1 MSTCIH
7 SPLSQPSNPTPA
19 HLILLTCHSIYVS
32 GPPTSESS
40 WLLAPFQKGG
50 NEHLTLI
57 SHITL
62 ASSLLSSDPHAL
74 LVISGGFTRKEV
86 CKSEARGYFEVG
98 RERGLWD
105 EKVLVALGGGEDCDR
120 DRNGDKCALEGRIIL
135 EEKALDSYG
144 NLLRGV
150 IAFWRGV
157 GKWPDKVTVISHE
170 FKRERF
176 LELHCEALRLGY
188 RRGGDK
194 GREGEEEEVG
204 KEAGKERGVEVVFL
218 GQNPLFMDPE
228 SAEFD
233 EKKYEDTVK
242 GEREKGY
249 GEWKEDLW
257 GTGKRL
263 RGKRD
268 ARDAWGGRK
277 EKERPLFESEEE
289 RIRSG
294 VRTRWLEGEE
304 GMVRE
309 EVIVEGMDMPW
320 ASER

>member
-1 MSTCIH
+1 MSTT
-7 SPLSQPSNPTPA
+7 SPRPPSQAPTPKTPKTSNPVPT

-32 GPPTSESS
+32 GPPTSETS
-40 WLLAPFQKGG
+40 WLLAPFQTGG
-50 NEHLTLI
+50 NEHLTFI

-74 LVISGGFTRKEV
+74 LVISGGYTRREV

-98 RERGLWD
+98 RERGFWG
-105 EKVLVALGGGEDCDR
+105 VGEI
-120 DRNGDKCALEGRIIL
+120 GGRIIL

-157 GKWPDKVTVISHE
+157 GRWPEKMTVVSHG

-176 LELHCEALRLGY
+176 LGLHCEALRLGHQK
-188 RRGGDK
+188 GGN
-194 GREGEEEEVG
+194 EGGGGKEEEKEVG
-204 KEAGKERGVEVVFL
+204 KRRGVEVVFL
-218 GQNPLFMDPE
+218 GQNPSFMDPTHP
-228 SAEFD
+228 EFD
-233 EKKYEDTVK
+233 EKKCEDTIK

-268 ARDAWGGRK
+268 ARDAWGGGK
-277 EKERPLFESEEE
+277 ENGVGGGMEKERPLFESEEE
-289 RIRSG
+289 RVRSG

-309 EVIVEGMDMPW
+309 EVIVEGPELPW
-320 ASER
+320 ESER